1 MGLGLGFVLGL
12 GLGEAGSSPRETTVR
27 SPERVSEATPPASPY
42 AAASIL
48 VRLSSEDMVYT
59 AAGTKVMAEVAS
71 VTSARSHLK
80 MKPMISPE
88 IIWPRPIEIR
98 PAVPVPRPG

>member
-12 GLGEAGSSPRETTVR
+12 GLGEAGSRPRETTVR

-48 VRLSSEDMVYT
+48 VLLSSEDIV
-59 AAGTKVMAEVAS
+59 
-71 VTSARSHLK
+71 
-80 MKPMISPE
+80 
-88 IIWPRPIEIR
+88 
-98 PAVPVPRPG
+98 